1 MSKNNLSSHP
11 TFSTSCAEV
20 ENLAFSH
27 KAWIVSPRAGWV
39 ESVAVS
45 GFRATNPQF
54 PRPYYDEFVFFFQY
68 LELKQP
74 MNKKADEGHC
84 ASFSA
89 VKRWGTSSHPP
100 GSPMKVVC
108 SQSELNA
115 ALQLVSRAV
124 ATRPTHPVLANVML
138 TADAG
143 TDRLS
148 LTGFDLNLGI
158 QTSLSAS
165 VETSGAI
172 TLPARLLGEI
182 VSRLASD
189 SPVTL
194 ACDENG
200 EQVQLT
206 SLSGSYQMRGM
217 SADDFPE
224 LPMVES
230 GMTLKLEASGLVQ
243 ALKGTLFA
251 SSSDEAKQLLTG
263 VHLSFSDRN
272 LEAAA
277 TDGHRLAV
285 LQVDDALQVAASG
298 HEGDDSSFAVTLP
311 ARSLREVERLM
322 SGWRSEDPVSLFCD
336 RGQVVF
342 LAADQMVTSRTLE
355 GTYPNY
361 RQLIPDG
368 FTRSLGMDRRGLIA
382 ALERIAVL
390 ADQHNNVV
398 KFSSQP
404 DQGVVLLS
412 ADAQDVGSGSESLAA
427 ELSGDAIQIAFN
439 VRYLLDGLKA
449 TTGERVILHCN
460 APTTPAVL
468 RPQEEKGGFTYLV
481 MPVQIR
487 S

>member
-1 MSKNNLSSHP
+1 
-11 TFSTSCAEV
+11 
-20 ENLAFSH
+20 
-27 KAWIVSPRAGWV
+27 
-39 ESVAVS
+39 
-45 GFRATNPQF
+45 
-54 PRPYYDEFVFFFQY
+54 
-68 LELKQP
+68 
-74 MNKKADEGHC
+74 
-84 ASFSA
+84 
-89 VKRWGTSSHPP
+89 
-100 GSPMKVVC
+100 MKVVC
-108 SQSELNA
+108 SQSELNS

-124 ATRPTHPVLANVML
+124 ATRPTHPVLANVLL

-143 TDRLS
+143 SNRLS
-148 LTGFDLNLGI
+148 LTGFDLSLGI
-158 QTSLSAS
+158 QTSLAAS

-182 VSRLASD
+182 VSRLSSD

-194 ACDENG
+194 AVDDSS
-200 EQVQLT
+200 EQVQLN

-217 SADDFPE
+217 SADDYPD

-230 GMTLKLEASGLVQ
+230 GMTLKLQPERLVQ

-251 SSSDEAKQLLTG
+251 SSADEAKQLLTG
-263 VHLSFSDRN
+263 VHLKFNQRA

-285 LQVDDALQVAASG
+285 LNVDDALQDAAVTDAVDD
-298 HEGDDSSFAVTLP
+298 EGFAVTLP
-311 ARSLREVERLM
+311 SRSLREVERLM
-322 SGWRSEDPVSLFCD
+322 ASWRSDEPVSLFCD

-361 RQLIPDG
+361 GQLIPDG
-368 FTRSLGMDRRGLIA
+368 FTRTFGMDRRALIA

-404 DQGVVLLS
+404 EDGVVQIS
-412 ADAQDVGSGSESLAA
+412 ADAQDVGSGSESLPANL
-427 ELSGDAIQIAFN
+427 EGDAMQIAFN

-449 TTGERVILHCN
+449 MGSDRIVLHCN

-468 RPQEEKGGFTYLV
+468 RSDDVPEAFTYLV

>member
-1 MSKNNLSSHP
+1 
-11 TFSTSCAEV
+11 
-20 ENLAFSH
+20 
-27 KAWIVSPRAGWV
+27 
-39 ESVAVS
+39 
-45 GFRATNPQF
+45 
-54 PRPYYDEFVFFFQY
+54 
-68 LELKQP
+68 
-74 MNKKADEGHC
+74 
-84 ASFSA
+84 
-89 VKRWGTSSHPP
+89 
-100 GSPMKVVC
+100 MKVVC
-108 SQSELNA
+108 SQSELNS
-115 ALQLVSRAV
+115 ALQLVRRAV
-124 ATRPTHPVLANVML
+124 ATRPTHPVLANVLL

-143 TDRLS
+143 SNRLS
-148 LTGFDLNLGI
+148 LTGFDLSLGI
-158 QTSLSAS
+158 QTSLAAS

-182 VSRLASD
+182 VSRLSSD

-194 ACDENG
+194 AVDDSG

-217 SADDFPE
+217 SADDYPD

-230 GMTLKLEASGLVQ
+230 GMTLKLQPERLVQ

-251 SSSDEAKQLLTG
+251 SSADEAKQLLTG
-263 VHLSFSDRN
+263 VQLKFNQRA

-277 TDGHRLAV
+277 SDCHRLAV
-285 LQVDDALQVAASG
+285 LNVEDALQDAALTDAVDD
-298 HEGDDSSFAVTLP
+298 EGFAVTLP
-311 ARSLREVERLM
+311 SRSLREVERLM
-322 SGWRSEDPVSLFCD
+322 ASWRSDEPVSLFCD

-361 RQLIPDG
+361 GQLIPDG
-368 FTRSLGMDRRGLIA
+368 FTRTFGMDRRALIA

-404 DQGVVLLS
+404 EDGVVQIS
-412 ADAQDVGSGSESLAA
+412 ADAQDVGSGSESLPSNL
-427 ELSGDAIQIAFN
+427 EGDAMQIAFN

-449 TTGERVILHCN
+449 MGSDRIVLHCN

-468 RPQEEKGGFTYLV
+468 RSEEASEAFTYLV

>member
-1 MSKNNLSSHP
+1 
-11 TFSTSCAEV
+11 
-20 ENLAFSH
+20 
-27 KAWIVSPRAGWV
+27 
-39 ESVAVS
+39 
-45 GFRATNPQF
+45 
-54 PRPYYDEFVFFFQY
+54 
-68 LELKQP
+68 
-74 MNKKADEGHC
+74 
-84 ASFSA
+84 
-89 VKRWGTSSHPP
+89 
-100 GSPMKVVC
+100 MKVVC
-108 SQSELNA
+108 SQSELNG

-124 ATRPTHPVLANVML
+124 ATRPTHPVLANVLL

-143 TDRLS
+143 SNRLS
-148 LTGFDLNLGI
+148 LTGFDLSLGI
-158 QTSLSAS
+158 QTSLAAS

-182 VSRLASD
+182 VSRLSSD

-194 ACDENG
+194 AVDDSG

-217 SADDFPE
+217 SADDYPD

-230 GMTLKLEASGLVQ
+230 GMTLKLQPERLVQ

-251 SSSDEAKQLLTG
+251 SSADEAKQLLTG
-263 VHLSFSDRN
+263 VHLKFNQRA

-285 LQVDDALQVAASG
+285 LNVEDALQDAAVTDAVED
-298 HEGDDSSFAVTLP
+298 EGFAVTLP
-311 ARSLREVERLM
+311 SRSLREVERLM
-322 SGWRSEDPVSLFCD
+322 ASWRSDEPVSLFCD

-361 RQLIPDG
+361 GQLIPDG
-368 FTRSLGMDRRGLIA
+368 FTRTFGMDRRALIA

-404 DQGVVLLS
+404 EDGVVQIS
-412 ADAQDVGSGSESLAA
+412 ADAQDVGSGSESLPANL
-427 ELSGDAIQIAFN
+427 EGDAMQIAFN

-449 TTGERVILHCN
+449 MGSDRIVLHCN

-468 RPQEEKGGFTYLV
+468 RSDDASEAFTYLV

>member
-1 MSKNNLSSHP
+1 
-11 TFSTSCAEV
+11 
-20 ENLAFSH
+20 
-27 KAWIVSPRAGWV
+27 
-39 ESVAVS
+39 
-45 GFRATNPQF
+45 
-54 PRPYYDEFVFFFQY
+54 
-68 LELKQP
+68 
-74 MNKKADEGHC
+74 
-84 ASFSA
+84 
-89 VKRWGTSSHPP
+89 
-100 GSPMKVVC
+100 MKVVC

-124 ATRPTHPVLANVML
+124 ATRPTHPVLANVLL

-158 QTSLSAS
+158 QTSLAAN
-165 VETSGAI
+165 VQTSGAI

-194 ACDENG
+194 ASDDGG

-217 SADDFPE
+217 LADDFPE

-230 GMTLKLEASGLVQ
+230 GMTLKLEAAGLVQ

-263 VHLSFSDRN
+263 VHLRFNDRS

-285 LQVDDALQVAASG
+285 LQVDDALQVAA
-298 HEGDDSSFAVTLP
+298 EGADDESTFAVTLP

-322 SGWRSEDPVSLFCD
+322 NGWRSEDPVSLFCD

-368 FTRSLGMDRRGLIA
+368 FSRSLAMDRRGLIA

-398 KFSSQP
+398 KFSTQP
-404 DQGVVLLS
+404 DQGVVQLS

-427 ELSGDAIQIAFN
+427 ELTGDAIQIAFN

-449 TTGERVILHCN
+449 TAGDRVILHCN

-468 RPQEEKGGFTYLV
+468 QPQGETEGFTYLV

>member
-1 MSKNNLSSHP
+1 
-11 TFSTSCAEV
+11 
-20 ENLAFSH
+20 
-27 KAWIVSPRAGWV
+27 
-39 ESVAVS
+39 
-45 GFRATNPQF
+45 
-54 PRPYYDEFVFFFQY
+54 
-68 LELKQP
+68 
-74 MNKKADEGHC
+74 
-84 ASFSA
+84 
-89 VKRWGTSSHPP
+89 
-100 GSPMKVVC
+100 MKVVC

-124 ATRPTHPVLANVML
+124 ATRPTHPVLANVLL

-143 TDRLS
+143 TNRLS

-158 QTSLSAS
+158 QTSLAAS

-189 SPVTL
+189 SPITL
-194 ACDENG
+194 ATEESG

-206 SLSGSYQMRGM
+206 SLSGSYQMRGLP
-217 SADDFPE
+217 ADDYPE

-230 GMTLKLEASGLVQ
+230 GMTLKLQPAGLVQ

-263 VHLSFSDRN
+263 VHLRFNDKA
-272 LEAAA
+272 LEAAG

-285 LQVDDALQVAASG
+285 LQVDDALQDSANSSDDAA
-298 HEGDDSSFAVTLP
+298 EGFAVTLP

-322 SGWRSEDPVSLFCD
+322 AGWRSDDPVSLFCD

-361 RQLIPDG
+361 GQLIPDG
-368 FTRSLGMDRRGLIA
+368 FNRTLALDRRGLIA

-404 DQGVVLLS
+404 DEGVVQIS
-412 ADAQDVGSGSESLAA
+412 ADAQDVGSGSESLPAS
-427 ELSGDAIQIAFN
+427 LTGDAIQIAFN
-439 VRYLLDGLKA
+439 VRYVLDGLKA
-449 TTGERVILHCN
+449 MGSDRVVLHCN

-468 RPQEEKGGFTYLV
+468 KPEGDAEAFTYLV

>member
-1 MSKNNLSSHP
+1 
-11 TFSTSCAEV
+11 
-20 ENLAFSH
+20 
-27 KAWIVSPRAGWV
+27 
-39 ESVAVS
+39 
-45 GFRATNPQF
+45 
-54 PRPYYDEFVFFFQY
+54 
-68 LELKQP
+68 
-74 MNKKADEGHC
+74 
-84 ASFSA
+84 
-89 VKRWGTSSHPP
+89 
-100 GSPMKVVC
+100 MKVVC

-124 ATRPTHPVLANVML
+124 ATRPTHPVLANVLL

-143 TDRLS
+143 TGRLS

-158 QTSLSAS
+158 QTSLAAS

-189 SPVTL
+189 SPLTL
-194 ACDENG
+194 STEESG

-217 SADDFPE
+217 PADDYPD

-230 GMTLKLEASGLVQ
+230 GMTLQLQASGLVQ

-251 SSSDEAKQLLTG
+251 SSGDEAKQLLTG
-263 VHLSFSDRN
+263 VHLSFTDKN

-285 LQVDDALQVAASG
+285 LHVEDALQAAADASQ
-298 HEGDDSSFAVTLP
+298 GDESVFAVTLP

-322 SGWRSEDPVSLFCD
+322 AGWRSEDPISLFCD

-368 FTRSLGMDRRGLIA
+368 FSRTLTMDRRALVG

-404 DQGVVLLS
+404 ESGVVLIS

-439 VRYLLDGLKA
+439 VRYMLDGLKA
-449 TTGERVILHCN
+449 MAGDRVVLHCN

-468 RPQEEKGGFTYLV
+468 RPAGERDGFTYLV

>member
-1 MSKNNLSSHP
+1 
-11 TFSTSCAEV
+11 
-20 ENLAFSH
+20 
-27 KAWIVSPRAGWV
+27 
-39 ESVAVS
+39 
-45 GFRATNPQF
+45 
-54 PRPYYDEFVFFFQY
+54 
-68 LELKQP
+68 
-74 MNKKADEGHC
+74 
-84 ASFSA
+84 
-89 VKRWGTSSHPP
+89 
-100 GSPMKVVC
+100 MKVVC
-108 SQSELNA
+108 SQSELNG

-124 ATRPTHPVLANVML
+124 ATRPTHPVLANVLL

-143 TDRLS
+143 SNRLS
-148 LTGFDLNLGI
+148 LTGFDLSLGI
-158 QTSLSAS
+158 QTSLAAS

-182 VSRLASD
+182 VSRLSSD

-194 ACDENG
+194 AVDDSG

-217 SADDFPE
+217 SADDYPD

-230 GMTLKLEASGLVQ
+230 GMTLKLQPERLVQ

-251 SSSDEAKQLLTG
+251 SSADEAKQLLTG
-263 VHLSFSDRN
+263 VHLKFNQRA

-285 LQVDDALQVAASG
+285 LNVDDALQDEAVTDAVDD
-298 HEGDDSSFAVTLP
+298 EGFAVTLP
-311 ARSLREVERLM
+311 SRSLREVERLM
-322 SGWRSEDPVSLFCD
+322 ASWRSDEPVSLFCD

-361 RQLIPDG
+361 GQLIPDG
-368 FTRSLGMDRRGLIA
+368 FTRTFGMDRRALIA

-404 DQGVVLLS
+404 EDGVVQIS
-412 ADAQDVGSGSESLAA
+412 ADAQDVGSGSESLPANL
-427 ELSGDAIQIAFN
+427 EGDAMQIAFN

-449 TTGERVILHCN
+449 MGSDRIVLHCN

-468 RPQEEKGGFTYLV
+468 RSDDASEAFTYLV

>member
-1 MSKNNLSSHP
+1 
-11 TFSTSCAEV
+11 
-20 ENLAFSH
+20 
-27 KAWIVSPRAGWV
+27 
-39 ESVAVS
+39 
-45 GFRATNPQF
+45 
-54 PRPYYDEFVFFFQY
+54 
-68 LELKQP
+68 
-74 MNKKADEGHC
+74 
-84 ASFSA
+84 
-89 VKRWGTSSHPP
+89 
-100 GSPMKVVC
+100 MKVVC
-108 SQSELNA
+108 SQSELNS

-124 ATRPTHPVLANVML
+124 APRPTHPVLANVLL

-143 TDRLS
+143 SNRLS
-148 LTGFDLNLGI
+148 LTGFDLSLGI
-158 QTSLSAS
+158 QTSLAAS

-182 VSRLASD
+182 VSRLSSD

-194 ACDENG
+194 AVDDSG

-217 SADDFPE
+217 SADDYPD

-230 GMTLKLEASGLVQ
+230 GMTLKLQPERLVQ

-251 SSSDEAKQLLTG
+251 SSADEAKQLLTG
-263 VHLSFSDRN
+263 VHLKFNQRA

-285 LQVDDALQVAASG
+285 LNVEDALQDAALTDAVDD
-298 HEGDDSSFAVTLP
+298 EGFAVTLP
-311 ARSLREVERLM
+311 SRSLREVERLM
-322 SGWRSEDPVSLFCD
+322 ASWRSDEPVSLFCD

-361 RQLIPDG
+361 GQLIPDG
-368 FTRSLGMDRRGLIA
+368 FTRTFGMDRRALIA

-404 DQGVVLLS
+404 EDGVVQIS
-412 ADAQDVGSGSESLAA
+412 ADAQDVGSGSESLPSNL
-427 ELSGDAIQIAFN
+427 EGDAMQIAFN

-449 TTGERVILHCN
+449 MGSDRIVLHCN

-468 RPQEEKGGFTYLV
+468 RSEEASEAFTYLV

>member
-1 MSKNNLSSHP
+1 
-11 TFSTSCAEV
+11 
-20 ENLAFSH
+20 
-27 KAWIVSPRAGWV
+27 
-39 ESVAVS
+39 
-45 GFRATNPQF
+45 
-54 PRPYYDEFVFFFQY
+54 
-68 LELKQP
+68 
-74 MNKKADEGHC
+74 
-84 ASFSA
+84 
-89 VKRWGTSSHPP
+89 
-100 GSPMKVVC
+100 MKVVC
-108 SQSELNA
+108 SQSELNS

-124 ATRPTHPVLANVML
+124 ATRPTHPVLANVLL

-143 TDRLS
+143 SNRLS
-148 LTGFDLNLGI
+148 LTGFDLSLGI
-158 QTSLSAS
+158 QTSLAAS

-182 VSRLASD
+182 VSRLSSD

-194 ACDENG
+194 AVDDSG

-217 SADDFPE
+217 SADDYPD

-230 GMTLKLEASGLVQ
+230 GMTLKLQPERLVQ

-251 SSSDEAKQLLTG
+251 SSADEAKQLLTG
-263 VHLSFSDRN
+263 VHLKFNQRA

-285 LQVDDALQVAASG
+285 LNVEDALQDEAVTDAVDD
-298 HEGDDSSFAVTLP
+298 EGFAVTLP
-311 ARSLREVERLM
+311 SRSLREVERLM
-322 SGWRSEDPVSLFCD
+322 ASWRSDEPVSLFCD

-361 RQLIPDG
+361 GQLIPDG
-368 FTRSLGMDRRGLIA
+368 FTRTFGMDRRALIA

-404 DQGVVLLS
+404 EDGVVQIS
-412 ADAQDVGSGSESLAA
+412 ADAQDVGSGSESLPSNL
-427 ELSGDAIQIAFN
+427 EGDAMQIAFN

-449 TTGERVILHCN
+449 MGSDRIVLHCN

-468 RPQEEKGGFTYLV
+468 RSEEASEAFTYLV

>member
-1 MSKNNLSSHP
+1 
-11 TFSTSCAEV
+11 
-20 ENLAFSH
+20 
-27 KAWIVSPRAGWV
+27 
-39 ESVAVS
+39 
-45 GFRATNPQF
+45 
-54 PRPYYDEFVFFFQY
+54 
-68 LELKQP
+68 
-74 MNKKADEGHC
+74 
-84 ASFSA
+84 
-89 VKRWGTSSHPP
+89 
-100 GSPMKVVC
+100 MKVVC
-108 SQSELNA
+108 SQSELNG

-124 ATRPTHPVLANVML
+124 ATRPTHPVLANVLL

-143 TDRLS
+143 SNRLS
-148 LTGFDLNLGI
+148 LTGFDLSLGI
-158 QTSLSAS
+158 QTSLAAS

-182 VSRLASD
+182 VSRLSSD

-194 ACDENG
+194 AVDDSG

-217 SADDFPE
+217 SADDYPD

-230 GMTLKLEASGLVQ
+230 GMTLKLQPERLVQ

-251 SSSDEAKQLLTG
+251 SSADEAKQLLTG
-263 VHLSFSDRN
+263 VHLKFNQRA

-285 LQVDDALQVAASG
+285 LNVEDALQDEAVTDAV
-298 HEGDDSSFAVTLP
+298 DDDGFAVTLP
-311 ARSLREVERLM
+311 SRSLREVERLM
-322 SGWRSEDPVSLFCD
+322 ASWRSDEPVSLFCD

-361 RQLIPDG
+361 GQLIPDG
-368 FTRSLGMDRRGLIA
+368 FTRTFGMDRRALIA

-404 DQGVVLLS
+404 EDGVVQIS
-412 ADAQDVGSGSESLAA
+412 ADAQDVGSGSESLPSNL
-427 ELSGDAIQIAFN
+427 EGDAMQIAFN

-449 TTGERVILHCN
+449 MGSDRIVLHCN

-468 RPQEEKGGFTYLV
+468 RSEEASEAFTYLV

>member
-1 MSKNNLSSHP
+1 
-11 TFSTSCAEV
+11 
-20 ENLAFSH
+20 
-27 KAWIVSPRAGWV
+27 
-39 ESVAVS
+39 
-45 GFRATNPQF
+45 
-54 PRPYYDEFVFFFQY
+54 
-68 LELKQP
+68 
-74 MNKKADEGHC
+74 
-84 ASFSA
+84 
-89 VKRWGTSSHPP
+89 
-100 GSPMKVVC
+100 MKVVC

-124 ATRPTHPVLANVML
+124 ATRPTHPVLANVLL

-143 TDRLS
+143 TNRLS

-158 QTSLSAS
+158 QTSLAAS

-189 SPVTL
+189 SPITL
-194 ACDENG
+194 ATEESG

-206 SLSGSYQMRGM
+206 SLSGSYQMRGLP
-217 SADDFPE
+217 ADDYPE

-230 GMTLKLEASGLVQ
+230 GMTLKLQPAGLVQ

-251 SSSDEAKQLLTG
+251 SSADEAKQLLTG
-263 VHLSFSDRN
+263 VHLRFN
-272 LEAAA
+272 AKALEAAA

-285 LQVDDALQVAASG
+285 LQVDEALQDAASASDDAS
-298 HEGDDSSFAVTLP
+298 EGFAVTLP

-322 SGWRSEDPVSLFCD
+322 AGWRSEDPVSLFCD

-361 RQLIPDG
+361 GQLIPDG
-368 FTRSLGMDRRGLIA
+368 FNRTLALDRRGLIA

-398 KFSSQP
+398 KFTSQP
-404 DQGVVLLS
+404 DEGVVQIS

-427 ELSGDAIQIAFN
+427 SLTGDAIQIAFN

-449 TTGERVILHCN
+449 MGSERVVLHCN

-468 RPQEEKGGFTYLV
+468 KPEGDAEAFTYLV